1 MNKKNSTQKQ
11 LKTINDRLEVLAAKW
26 NKQFD
31 QNIQEL
37 YALSTLLRN
46 LETGSLETLET
57 NKALLK

>member
-1 MNKKNSTQKQ
+1 MNKKNEAEKQKQ
-11 LKTINDRLEVLAAKW
+11 IKKINDRLEILAAKW

-46 LETGSLETLET
+46 VQDGYLET
-57 NKALLK
+57 N

>member
-1 MNKKNSTQKQ
+1 MNKKNEAEKQKQ
-11 LKTINDRLEVLAAKW
+11 IKKINDRLEILAAKW

-46 LETGSLETLET
+46 VQDGYLET
-57 NKALLK
+57 NKALL

>member
-46 LETGSLETLET
+46 LETGSLET

>member
-1 MNKKNSTQKQ
+1 MNKKNEAEKQKQ
-11 LKTINDRLEVLAAKW
+11 IKAINDRLEILAAKW

-46 LETGSLETLET
+46 VQDGYLEV